1 MHKTHP
7 MKIFIGC
14 DHAGFEM
21 KEALKKYLIDAN
33 YDVEDKGTY
42 SLDSVDYPDFAH
54 AVATGVETTD
64 GSLGVLLC
72 GSANGVCIAAN
83 KHQSIR
89 AALCWLPEIASL
101 ARQHNDAN
109 VVCIPARFVNDE
121 IGLEIL
127 KAFLSA
133 SFEGG
138 RHQKRVDKI
147 AC

>member
-1 MHKTHP
+1 

-21 KEALKKYLIDAN
+21 KEELKKYLIDAN
-33 YDVEDKGTY
+33 YEVEDKGTY

-54 AVATGVETTD
+54 AVATGVENNID
-64 GSLGVLLC
+64 SLGVLLC

-109 VVCIPARFVNDE
+109 VVCIPARFVSSE
-121 IGLEIL
+121 IGHEIL
-127 KAFLSA
+127 KSFLAA

-147 AC
+147 GC